1 MRKNFEQFV
10 TAVVFLLFLPL
21 FPLLAEFIKTH
32 DLKKDALTLSF
43 TFYCFCLAV
52 STNSLLTF
60 TLCLVLGMIESLR
73 YNGRSAQSALPVY
86 STVEFYIFLMV
97 FIIHGGERFIRHYR
111 NAEKFLT
118 FI

>member
-1 MRKNFEQFV
+1 MGKNFEQFV

-73 YNGRSAQSALPVY
+73 YNGRSAQSYFPVFL
-86 STVEFYIFLMV
+86 TVEFYIFLIV
-97 FIIHGGERFIRHYR
+97 FFIHCGETVILHYSDV
-111 NAEKFLT
+111 
-118 FI
+118 